1 MRESS
6 AICHGD
12 KGKSPHGVLVSELLA
27 AFFLRSLVAGVKLGS
42 VNAVLNKWLVCDW
55 PFLAPPQTPALDAG
69 TSKRSPITQLETS
82 KPNQTSSRRT
92 LLKAAAW
99 ATPVITIAVAAPLAA
114 ASINDASLALQQQ
127 ANNGSFPNDL
137 ESSGTT
143 FPIPISFNRPGQL
156 RLINGPGVISGP
168 LTGTVTVAFL
178 SSSNLSALGGDV
190 TLRGFGPT
198 AIQGAT
204 MGAITKSTVFVKD
217 DGGGDIF
224 ATNVTRAFTLTAAQ
238 INGNVDFAST
248 ITWGVTVASGSA
260 LPTGGSVTYSV
271 TVTLNSPLGSFDPAV
286 GQLTRTF

>member
-55 PFLAPPQTPALDAG
+55 PFLAPPQTPTLDAG

-114 ASINDASLALQQQ
+114 ASINDAAVYLGDHLARHRKPQQDRRNERQ
-127 ANNGSFPNDL
+127 RVLD
-137 ESSGTT
+137 T
-143 FPIPISFNRPGQL
+143 R
-156 RLINGPGVISGP
+156 R
-168 LTGTVTVAFL
+168 
-178 SSSNLSALGGDV
+178 
-190 TLRGFGPT
+190 
-198 AIQGAT
+198 
-204 MGAITKSTVFVKD
+204 VKHPAH
-217 DGGGDIF
+217 F
-224 ATNVTRAFTLTAAQ
+224 ERKRRRTRADYGHDHGYLREQYAERFRL
-238 INGNVDFAST
+238 
-248 ITWGVTVASGSA
+248 W
-260 LPTGGSVTYSV
+260 
-271 TVTLNSPLGSFDPAV
+271 
-286 GQLTRTF
+286 